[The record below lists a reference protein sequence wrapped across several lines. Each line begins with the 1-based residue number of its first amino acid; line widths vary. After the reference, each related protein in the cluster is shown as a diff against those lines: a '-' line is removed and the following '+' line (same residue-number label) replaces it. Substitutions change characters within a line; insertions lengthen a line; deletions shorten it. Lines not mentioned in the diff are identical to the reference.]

1 MDPQSVAERAV
12 RVIGYG
18 YDLTTDLRLSSCKAG
33 PSDSRL
39 IEIDHRFSRDLVLPG
54 GVVVPNVPSSIKSD
68 KGERTRFRSD
78 VLSFNQVIIALVWI
92 I

>member
-1 MDPQSVAERAV
+1 MGSMRNMDPQSVAERAV

-33 PSDSRL
+33 PNDSRL
-39 IEIDHRFSRDLVLPG
+39 IEIDQKMIRDLVLPG
-54 GVVVPNVPSSIKSD
+54 GIVVNDVPSSIKSD

-78 VLSFNQVIIALVWI
+78 VLSFNQVL
-92 I
+92 

>member
-39 IEIDHRFSRDLVLPG
+39 IEIDETLTRDLVLPG
-54 GVVVPNVPSSIKSD
+54 GITVSNVPVSIKSD

-78 VLSFNQVIIALVWI
+78 VLSFTQVLFINK
-92 I
+92 